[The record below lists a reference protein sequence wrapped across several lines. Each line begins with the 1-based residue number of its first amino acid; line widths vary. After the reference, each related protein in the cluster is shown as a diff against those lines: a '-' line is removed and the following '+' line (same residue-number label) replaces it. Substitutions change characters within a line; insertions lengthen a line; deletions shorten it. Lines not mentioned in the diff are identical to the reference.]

1 MSKNHNMLR
10 NFFPGSILICLTIF
24 FHQNVLAKSASETG
38 GDILSVLIPA
48 IGLGTT
54 YFYEEGNQGMIQF
67 AKSLAATEI
76 ITRGLKLAINKTRPN
91 GECCDSFPSNHTSAA
106 FMGASFIQKR
116 YGWRYGIP
124 AYLGAA
130 FVGYSRVN
138 ADQHFTIDV
147 VAAAVIG
154 IASSYYFTTSYDGFQ
169 ITPLAANG
177 VYGINITKRW

>member
-10 NFFPGSILICLTIF
+10 NFFPAAILIYSAIF
-24 FHQNVLAKSASETG
+24 FPRNALAKSATETG

-48 IGLGTT
+48 VGLGTT

-67 AKSLAATEI
+67 AKSLVATEI
-76 ITRGLKLAINKTRPN
+76 ITRGLKLAINKRRPN
-91 GECCDSFPSNHTSAA
+91 GECCDSFPSGHTSAA

-138 ADQHFTIDV
+138 SDQHFTIDV
-147 VAAAVIG
+147 IAGAAIG
-154 IASSYYFTTSYDGFQ
+154 IASSYFFTTSYDGFQ